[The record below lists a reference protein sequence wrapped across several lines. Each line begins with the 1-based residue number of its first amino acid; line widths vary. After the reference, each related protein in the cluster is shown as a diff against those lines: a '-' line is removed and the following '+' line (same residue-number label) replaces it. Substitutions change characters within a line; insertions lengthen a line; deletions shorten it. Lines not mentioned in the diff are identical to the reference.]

1 MKIEEIIIYVGLA
14 ALFIITLVIMPLIV
28 EIRVELRK
36 TLK

>member
-28 EIRVELRK
+28 
-36 TLK
+36 